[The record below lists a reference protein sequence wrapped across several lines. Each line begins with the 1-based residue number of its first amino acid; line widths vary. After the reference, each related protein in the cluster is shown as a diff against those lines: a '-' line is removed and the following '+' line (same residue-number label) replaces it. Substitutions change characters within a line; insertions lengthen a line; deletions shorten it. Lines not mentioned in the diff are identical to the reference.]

1 MITDDVRAEVLQGA
15 GNKEESKNISCQ
27 GNEAELA
34 NCLIEPAV
42 LPCQPALV
50 QCNVVTD
57 DKGPSNVPS
66 NVADGNGSLNVTRR
80 QGSSGE
86 SPTGAVVG
94 AVIAVLV
101 VGVGVAVLV
110 VVIGVIWWKKK
121 HLKPGNTRFAF

>member
-57 DKGPSNVPS
+57 DKGPSS
-66 NVADGNGSLNVTRR
+66 VADGNGSLNVTRS
-80 QGSSGE
+80 QGSGGE
-86 SPTGAVVG
+86 PPAGAVVG

-121 HLKPGNTRFAF
+121 HLKPGNTGLLFKS